1 MQDLIGFNMDHRID
15 LFQQYTAPF
24 DTYFLSALVFVVE
37 KTTNKSVPITGLAV
51 GDPLNNFITS
61 SVDTET
67 KSNYTYDSGTG
78 PTTVVVESRVL
89 KATVE
94 RSMLAK
100 AFTMCMLTV
109 NWALTAGSVYITL
122 VVANK
127 RVTHRVTDA
136 VPLVPVTVIL
146 TIPAIRALYV
156 GSPPFGIFLGRS

>member
-1 MQDLIGFNMDHRID
+1 LR
-15 LFQQYTAPF
+15 
-24 DTYFLSALVFVVE
+24 SA
-37 KTTNKSVPITGLAV
+37 TW
-51 GDPLNNFITS
+51 PLNDFVTS

-67 KSNYTYDSGTG
+67 TSNYTYDSGTG

-127 RVTHRVTDA
+127 RVTQRVTDA